1 MQSRT
6 DSIDSTMDSMS
17 LDKKVLPS
25 TERPEPV
32 RRPSLLPAFE
42 PLSSSPGGL
51 PRALKRKFQEDDDD
65 TRKFYPTPVPT
76 SATGILSSS
85 PNRRVPG
92 LQRTASYSSL
102 SERAPLGAVPSVKLP
117 SNGDPLLMGRSSNS
131 SDYQLSANR
140 LISRVHV
147 KASYNAP
154 EGPRLL
160 GEMVVQCLG
169 WNGAKIHYQG
179 SVVELAKG
187 ESFVS
192 QKPGSQVMV
201 DVQETRVLLT
211 WPQEEKQ
218 CPWDIESSVSR
229 ENSAAPER
237 IASSPP
243 PVLPRLRSPE
253 SPSPNQHDNANDSVN
268 DTFSETFIADPFDL
282 PSSPAPVHVY
292 EDNEPAEDDDL
303 PASSTPVP
311 AARESPEVVDR
322 STPTPTKA
330 SVHQS
335 MSTNPSDAPDELLEN
350 DEENDPIVHSFGPYG
365 DNLLTRFESFKST
378 CKEEDRPRIPLKIS
392 LKSANQLPVEVQS
405 TRNLSPVKNH
415 IINQLAYTR
424 IHSLPISAIYNNLP
438 AEMKGGRSF
447 GEKALSS
454 EELKDLMDRIPCV
467 GEIARS
473 GKDAAGKA
481 LEDEFY
487 YVPEMDT
494 DEHRRAAVNIAKPP
508 LRSTRKQHK
517 VRSYL
522 HLIDLVTY
530 TDHLSSNTTGRS
542 LASESLDPACVN
554 NPSLLLGELS
564 PHNTPALFH
573 LAFHPIPTP
582 LHRATVFAKRHTV
595 MCLACLLFNPFLL
608 FTRRRRM
615 DMEHS

>member
-1 MQSRT
+1 M
-6 DSIDSTMDSMS
+6 DSISHE
-17 LDKKVLPS
+17 KKVLPS
-25 TERPEPV
+25 TEKPDPV

-51 PRALKRKFQEDDDD
+51 PRALKRKFQDEDDAP
-65 TRKFYPTPVPT
+65 KFYPTPMPT

-102 SERAPLGAVPSVKLP
+102 SERAPLGTVPSVKLP
-117 SNGDPLLMGRSSNS
+117 SNGDALLMGRSSNS

-147 KASYNAP
+147 KATYNAP

-169 WNGAKIHYQG
+169 WNGAKVHYQG

-201 DVQETRVLLT
+201 DVQETRVLLA
-211 WPQEEKQ
+211 WPQQDKQ

-253 SPSPNQHDNANDSVN
+253 SPSPNQHDAVN

-282 PSSPAPVHVY
+282 PSSPGPVHVY
-292 EDNEPAEDDDL
+292 EDNEPAEADDL

-311 AARESPEVVDR
+311 ATRLSPESVDR

-330 SVHQS
+330 SVQQS
-335 MSTNPSDAPDELLEN
+335 MTTNTSDAPEETLEN
-350 DEENDPIVHSFGPYG
+350 DEENDPIVHSFGPFG
-365 DNLLTRFESFKST
+365 DNLLSRFESFKST
-378 CKEEDRPRIPLKIS
+378 CKDEERPRVPLKIT
-392 LKSANQLPVEVQS
+392 LKATNQLRTDTQTS
-405 TRNLSPVKNH
+405 QAIRNLSPVKNH
-415 IINQLAYTR
+415 IINQLAFTR

-494 DEHRRAAVNIAKPP
+494 DEHRRAAVSIAKPP

-517 VRSYL
+517 VSPTRAPHRL
-522 HLIDLVTY
+522 HMLIL
-530 TDHLSSNTTGRS
+530 LSNTIGRS
-542 LASESLDPACVN
+542 LVSELVLIIRFFLGANSSTMQHSLAAGFIFAFHRYQAPSHRASLFCCFAIYTSTV
-554 NPSLLLGELS
+554 SLL
-564 PHNTPALFH
+564 H
-573 LAFHPIPTP
+573 LCSIF
-582 LHRATVFAKRHTV
+582 F
-595 MCLACLLFNPFLL
+595 FFY
-608 FTRRRRM
+608 
-615 DMEHS
+615 

>member
-1 MQSRT
+1 
-6 DSIDSTMDSMS
+6 MDSLS
-17 LDKKVLPS
+17 QNAKALPS
-25 TERPEPV
+25 TEKPEPI

-51 PRALKRKFQEDDDD
+51 PRAMKRKFQQDDDD

-85 PNRRVPG
+85 PNRQHVSG

-102 SERAPLGAVPSVKLP
+102 SERAPLGTVPSVKLP

-147 KASYNAP
+147 KATYNPP
-154 EGPRLL
+154 EGSRLL

-169 WNGAKIHYQG
+169 WNGAKVHYQG
-179 SVVELAKG
+179 SIVELAKG

-192 QKPGSQVMV
+192 QKPGAQVMV
-201 DVQETRVLLT
+201 DVQETRVLLV
-211 WPQEEKQ
+211 WPQQEKQ
-218 CPWDIESSVSR
+218 WPWGLEESVSR
-229 ENSAAPER
+229 ENSAVPER
-237 IASSPP
+237 MASSPP
-243 PVLPRLRSPE
+243 PVLPRLHSPE
-253 SPSPNQHDNANDSVN
+253 SPSPNHHDSVN

-292 EDNEPAEDDDL
+292 EDNNAPEDEEL

-311 AARESPEVVDR
+311 AHRDSPEPADH
-322 STPTPTKA
+322 STPTKA
-330 SVHQS
+330 TAQQS
-335 MSTNPSDAPDELLEN
+335 ASTDLSDPPEELSEH

-365 DNLLTRFESFKST
+365 DNLLSRFESFKST
-378 CKEEDRPRIPLKIS
+378 CASDDRPRIPLKAS
-392 LKSANQLPVEVQS
+392 AKSANQLTVDTLPAPP
-405 TRNLSPVKNH
+405 RNLSPVKNH
-415 IINQLAYTR
+415 IINQLAFTR

-438 AEMKGGRSF
+438 AEMKRGRNF

-473 GKDAAGKA
+473 GKDAAGKP

-494 DEHRRAAVNIAKPP
+494 DEHRRTAVGIAKPP

-517 VRSYL
+517 V
-522 HLIDLVTY
+522 
-530 TDHLSSNTTGRS
+530 
-542 LASESLDPACVN
+542 
-554 NPSLLLGELS
+554 
-564 PHNTPALFH
+564 
-573 LAFHPIPTP
+573 
-582 LHRATVFAKRHTV
+582 
-595 MCLACLLFNPFLL
+595 
-608 FTRRRRM
+608 
-615 DMEHS
+615 

>member
-1 MQSRT
+1 M
-6 DSIDSTMDSMS
+6 DSISHA
-17 LDKKVLPS
+17 KKVLPS
-25 TERPEPV
+25 TEKPDPV

-51 PRALKRKFQEDDDD
+51 PRALKRKFKEDEDD
-65 TRKFYPTPVPT
+65 TRKFYPTPMPT

-102 SERAPLGAVPSVKLP
+102 SERAPLGAVPTVKLP
-117 SNGDPLLMGRSSNS
+117 SNGDALLMGRSSNS

-147 KASYNAP
+147 KATYNAP

-169 WNGAKIHYQG
+169 WNGAKVHYQG

-192 QKPGSQVMV
+192 QKPGSQIMI
-201 DVQETRVLLT
+201 DVQETRVLLA

-229 ENSAAPER
+229 ETSAAPER

-253 SPSPNQHDNANDSVN
+253 SPSPNQHDTVN

-282 PSSPAPVHVY
+282 PSSPVPVHVY
-292 EDNEPAEDDDL
+292 EDNEPAEVDEL
-303 PASSTPVP
+303 PASSTPMP
-311 AARESPEVVDR
+311 ATRLSPEPADR

-330 SVHQS
+330 SVQQS
-335 MSTNPSDAPDELLEN
+335 MTKNSSDAPEEALEN

-365 DNLLTRFESFKST
+365 DNLLSRFESFKST
-378 CKEEDRPRIPLKIS
+378 CQEEERPRIPLKIT
-392 LKSANQLPVEVQS
+392 LKATNQLRTDTQTS
-405 TRNLSPVKNH
+405 QAIRNLSPVKNH
-415 IINQLAYTR
+415 IINQLAFTR

-494 DEHRRAAVNIAKPP
+494 DEHRRAAVSIAKPP

-517 VRSYL
+517 VSATL
-522 HLIDLVTY
+522 NLID
-530 TDHLSSNTTGRS
+530 
-542 LASESLDPACVN
+542 C
-554 NPSLLLGELS
+554 
-564 PHNTPALFH
+564 
-573 LAFHPIPTP
+573 
-582 LHRATVFAKRHTV
+582 
-595 MCLACLLFNPFLL
+595 MC
-608 FTRRRRM
+608 
-615 DMEHS
+615 